1 MSGAGGTGS
10 SLRPGYNDGSGSDP
24 RFQSS
29 SSTVGSRLT
38 SGFVFLLLDPAF
50 IASSPSS
57 PSLSLLTIDALYQR
71 RNRACDIGTV
81 RQRGPIDVDV
91 ESHAHVHPLS
101 SAASSSSAT
110 HHPPPAL
117 SAAPSANP
125 GANTNNNPSSKQS
138 QSRSRMPAIG
148 AHPSFYDPDA
158 PSHPQPAL
166 DYATFMMHQQ
176 QQQAHHHAHQDQM
189 GYAQGQGEYGIDAGG
204 YGGYEGLEGMV
215 DVNVGFGSF
224 APQHQQHQQV
234 YGHPSAHAPQ
244 QHALHQQHQHQLNS
258 VSPAS
263 ASTQS
268 LPSGGGTPSAP
279 PGAGSAGF
287 FYEGYEHQGQPGQ
300 QQQFAHHGLPEQ
312 PFDVYFPPPSSSG
325 AAGAGPGFDS
335 FPSSAGTGTG
345 TPPVPLWNSNVG
357 EVSGIPETGQPHQMQ
372 GAGQMSQGGQRG
384 QAQKDWSRSTGTEP
398 PGRTGRRGT
407 VRASLPP
414 QQSPSTQQK
423 QTQGQGPKQV
433 HTPSSQGASARRKRT
448 KRTRTADASDGSDD
462 DSEDELGAGGPTS
475 ANPAQNPLFGTS
487 FPSWTHG
494 PPAGSFPAGGAG
506 GAPWSGPSGIPTLA
520 NLVGGQS
527 ARL

>member
-29 SSTVGSRLT
+29 SSTAASR
-38 SGFVFLLLDPAF
+38 
-50 IASSPSS
+50 
-57 PSLSLLTIDALYQR
+57 
-71 RNRACDIGTV
+71 
-81 RQRGPIDVDV
+81 RGPIDIDV

-110 HHPPPAL
+110 HPPPAL

-125 GANTNNNPSSKQS
+125 GANTNNNASSKQS

-176 QQQAHHHAHQDQM
+176 QQQAHHHAHHGQM

-204 YGGYEGLEGMV
+204 YGAYEGLEGMV
-215 DVNVGFGSF
+215 DVNVGFGPF
-224 APQHQQHQQV
+224 APQHQSHHQHQQV
-234 YGHPSAHAPQ
+234 YGHPSAHAQQ
-244 QHALHQQHQHQLNS
+244 QHAVHQQHHHQLNS

-268 LPSGGGTPSAP
+268 LPSGGGGTPCAP
-279 PGAGSAGF
+279 PGAGSTGF
-287 FYEGYEHQGQPGQ
+287 FYEGYEHQGQAGQ

-357 EVSGIPETGQPHQMQ
+357 EVSGIPETGQAQQMQ
-372 GAGQMSQGGQRG
+372 GAGLSQRGQRG

-407 VRASLPP
+407 VRPSLPP

-433 HTPSSQGASARRKRT
+433 HTPSSQDASTRRKRT

-475 ANPAQNPLFGTS
+475 ANPAPNPLFGTS

-494 PPAGSFPAGGAG
+494 PPAGSFPSGGAG
-506 GAPWSGPSGIPTLA
+506 GAPWSVPSDIPTLA
-520 NLVGGQS
+520 NLVGGQN